1 MNLLLTGV
9 PLITGQAPASTGAGM
24 PAPAATLPADPAL
37 ALPLFFDAL
46 RGAAAG
52 EESALAEAAAGVD
65 ASDGAAW
72 LAGAEGGASADA
84 LAEELEEGRAGGA
97 GETAVPAFGVSALEP
112 ALNVV
117 TATVLAALGV
127 RAEPVAAR
135 SPAVSVT
142 AGVSAVAAEVETVG
156 GAAASGP
163 GGVRIAGAAEAALA
177 AGTRALAGEAALP
190 PVGERGASVPGAA
203 TVHAGAAL
211 AAAPQGEAPRTA
223 AEAAVLKLPNGEAAH
238 WRQPLLQALGERLQ
252 VELGRGSER
261 AVIRLDP
268 PMMGSIEIV
277 IRHEGGAL
285 QVQLSATHGEVLRQL
300 QALGDSLRQEL
311 VHRQYAEVSVQVSD
325 GSRDADGRQ
334 RQRQQDE
341 AAPGRALAEAEGE
354 QGRAAFALAPDQE

>member
-1 MNLLLTGV
+1 
-9 PLITGQAPASTGAGM
+9 
-24 PAPAATLPADPAL
+24 
-37 ALPLFFDAL
+37 
-46 RGAAAG
+46 
-52 EESALAEAAAGVD
+52 
-65 ASDGAAW
+65 
-72 LAGAEGGASADA
+72 
-84 LAEELEEGRAGGA
+84 
-97 GETAVPAFGVSALEP
+97 
-112 ALNVV
+112 
-117 TATVLAALGV
+117 
-127 RAEPVAAR
+127 
-135 SPAVSVT
+135 
-142 AGVSAVAAEVETVG
+142 
-156 GAAASGP
+156 
-163 GGVRIAGAAEAALA
+163 
-177 AGTRALAGEAALP
+177 
-190 PVGERGASVPGAA
+190 
-203 TVHAGAAL
+203 VHAGAAL